1 MSIRQKFQTIETYK
15 SEAHYVSEHDAEI
28 IFNFLKKTKTI
39 QRTLQ
44 IGLGDGAL
52 AFVVLS
58 FTNKLH
64 IAIDPDQSKVQFEG
78 IKNLKRFELFDLV
91 DFRDDYSSAVL
102 PKLLEGN
109 VLPDLTILDNDQT
122 FDKMI
127 NDFVNID
134 LICKKGSFILIRKS
148 KNPNN
153 YLLHQYITKN
163 RVDYSIVEL
172 ELEQF
177 VLYEKIARDVRS
189 INDFKGINC

>member
-1 MSIRQKFQTIETYK
+1 MSIRLKFQTIETNK
-15 SEAHYVSEHDAEI
+15 NEAHYVSEHDAEI

-134 LICKKGSFILIRKS
+134 LICKKGSIILIRKS

-172 ELEQF
+172 ELEHF
-177 VLYEKIARDVRS
+177 VLYEKIARDIRS
-189 INDFKGINC
+189 IDDFQGINC

>member
-1 MSIRQKFQTIETYK
+1 MSIRLKFQTIETNK
-15 SEAHYVSEHDAEI
+15 NEAHYVSEHDAEI

-91 DFRDDYSSAVL
+91 DFRVDYSSAVL

-134 LICKKGSFILIRKS
+134 LICKKGSIILIRKS

-172 ELEQF
+172 ELEHF
-177 VLYEKIARDVRS
+177 VLYEKIARDIRS
-189 INDFKGINC
+189 INDFQGINC

>member
-1 MSIRQKFQTIETYK
+1 MSIRLKFQTIETNK
-15 SEAHYVSEHDAEI
+15 NEAHYVSEHGAEI

-91 DFRDDYSSAVL
+91 DFRVDYSSAVL

-134 LICKKGSFILIRKS
+134 LICKKGSIILIRKS

-172 ELEQF
+172 ELEHF
-177 VLYEKIARDVRS
+177 VLYEKIARDIRS
-189 INDFKGINC
+189 INDFQGINC

>member
-1 MSIRQKFQTIETYK
+1 MSIRLKFQTIETNK
-15 SEAHYVSEHDAEI
+15 NEAHYVSEHDAEI

-91 DFRDDYSSAVL
+91 DFRVDYSSAVL

-134 LICKKGSFILIRKS
+134 LICKKGSIILIRKS

-153 YLLHQYITKN
+153 YLLHQY
-163 RVDYSIVEL
+163 
-172 ELEQF
+172 
-177 VLYEKIARDVRS
+177 
-189 INDFKGINC
+189 